1 MGTSYPFHALVFLQF
16 GSRLIPPKCLLL
28 LLKPRDTLPASDGH
42 VVDVHDVKENC
53 LQTNNCHQ
61 IPKTLGLVN
70 YDQIY
75 PAKTYNC
82 QSESQQKKGER
93 SQQPSK
99 NVDVTFKKVIS
110 TKATLKNKSWYL
122 IKS

>member
-1 MGTSYPFHALVFLQF
+1 MMVSNRNLPFQGLFSGDLLVSGRVPSWEPTYPFHTLVFLQY
-16 GSRLIPPKCLLL
+16 GSRLISPECLVLL
-28 LLKPRDTLPASDGH
+28 SKPRDTRPASDGH

-61 IPKTLGLVN
+61 LSKTLGLVN

-82 QSESQQKKGER
+82 QSESQH
-93 SQQPSK
+93 
-99 NVDVTFKKVIS
+99 
-110 TKATLKNKSWYL
+110 
-122 IKS
+122 